1 MTCSSCTSAVIRA
14 MEGVPSVEYPSVDLL
29 GNSGSIVV
37 PSKEDGER
45 VKNEIE
51 DAGFDCIIVDV
62 QEQQQVTKRPATY
75 KFVFSIEG
83 MTCSSCTSAVI
94 RAMEGVPS
102 VTFHSVDLL
111 GNSGSVVVLSKED
124 GERVKNEIEDAGFDC
139 IVVDVQEQQVS
150 MKSERSKSET
160 RSVTLRIDGIID
172 QDSVEK
178 VEAVLTAFSKS
189 HVLSY
194 TPLRVDN
201 PTTVVT
207 YIPDVPSFTIRTIL
221 DDISSLKFRP
231 VPQSAVSV
239 EDRAAVAR
247 LREERRIL
255 ALLITAGVF
264 AIPTFII
271 AVLGSSLLPK
281 THPFRLRLETPV
293 WGNASLGTVVLFAL
307 VTPVQLGVGSFFYAR
322 AWKNVKAVWRPRRA
336 SENVF
341 RLWIQRLFRWGSMD
355 SLVGLGT
362 GVGYVASLA
371 LMILDIRTKPVKGKM
386 GGELGWFDSSVFL
399 MFFILCGRFLESLT
413 RHRTSSAI
421 SALSATLPSTGLL
434 ISSVK
439 SPPEEVSTLLLEIG
453 DTVLVP
459 VGSSPPLDGILAD
472 NAHETCF
479 SESSLTGEAVPV
491 PKRPG
496 DLLFVGTINEGPNAA
511 LMKVTSLPGH
521 TMLDGIVGVVRDAMG
536 RKAGIEKIADVLT
549 GWFVPFVVGVAGLT
563 FAIWSLRGYL
573 HNLPSQWEDS
583 GRGGGWS
590 LFALQFGVAV
600 LVVACPCG
608 IGLAGPTAQMVGLGL
623 AARHGVLSNGGGEAF
638 HALSNGVDAVVMD
651 KTGTIT
657 QGNICVGEKDVRVFS
672 TAEREREVLRIV
684 CAMLR
689 AAEGA
694 STHPVA
700 VGVKQWC
707 ENQLQEIN
715 LDIIPSVELVSTR
728 EIPGRGL
735 LATLLI
741 KPSQAI
747 ELAVGNE
754 KLLQDINA
762 EYPAAGD
769 STEANN
775 LLEGWK
781 ISGKSVVLVS
791 GRIIAIEGED
801 NLVSTSE
808 IYALSLLKHGNHTIL
823 AHLGVHDPPRA
834 EAAILVSEL
843 RQLGIDTWMLTGD
856 NEITARS
863 IANRV
868 GIESN
873 RVIAGALPGDK
884 QTWVKRVQDGELE
897 DSNLPKKRKLVA
909 FVGDG
914 INDAPALAQAD
925 VSFAMGSGSSIAL
938 STASFTLLS
947 RTSPLLSIL
956 TIHHIAYITRRKI
969 WTNFVWACVYN
980 VCLMPLAAGAFYAI
994 NGKRI
999 TLPPVWASAAM
1010 ALSSV
1015 SVVSNSLLLKWR
1027 YKEPAVVRKWRSS
1040 DKVGVEV

>member
-14 MEGVPSVEYPSVDLL
+14 MEGVPLVTYPSVDLL
-29 GNSGSIVV
+29 GNSGSVVV

-62 QEQQQVTKRPATY
+62 QEQQQATKRPATY

-102 VTFHSVDLL
+102 VTFPSVDLL

-150 MKSERSKSET
+150 MKSERSKSES
-160 RSVTLRIDGIID
+160 RSVTLRVDGIID
-172 QDSVEK
+172 H
-178 VEAVLTAFSKS
+178 

-221 DDISSLKFRP
+221 SDISSLKFRP

-472 NAHETCF
+472 NAQETCF

-496 DLLFVGTINEGPNAA
+496 DLLFAGTINEGPNAA

-741 KPSQAI
+741 KPSQA
-747 ELAVGNE
+747 VGTPSSDQSE
-754 KLLQDINA
+754 ETLITTDT
-762 EYPAAGD
+762 
-769 STEANN
+769 SANN

-801 NLVSTSE
+801 NL
-808 IYALSLLKHGNHTIL
+808 HTIL
-823 AHLGVHDPPRA
+823 AHLGVHDPPRT